1 MSYDHYGH
9 PIIWPSGWQALT
21 PAQKGA
27 WTRRFIRRA
36 HRARARA
43 IGRVMLGWA
52 RHVRRRQ
59 LMRDLATLSAMDDM
73 MLKDIGVNRCQ
84 IRGAIESGTDLKPL
98 R

>member
-1 MSYDHYGH
+1 MSYGHYGH

-21 PAQKGA
+21 PAQNGA

-36 HRARARA
+36 HRARTRA

-52 RHVRRRQ
+52 RYLRRLQ

-84 IRGAIESGTDLKPL
+84 IRGAIASGTDLKPL